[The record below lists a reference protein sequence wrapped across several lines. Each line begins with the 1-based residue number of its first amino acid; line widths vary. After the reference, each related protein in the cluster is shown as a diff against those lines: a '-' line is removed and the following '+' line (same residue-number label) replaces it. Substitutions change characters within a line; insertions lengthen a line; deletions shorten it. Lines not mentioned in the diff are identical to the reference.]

1 MYRITYP
8 EKEKEPP
15 ERSLQRQKLEEQK
28 EFFGVYVL
36 QTNSS
41 KSAQDVFESYKKR
54 WGIETL
60 YQYIKN
66 RADFNNLKFE
76 DYYEEQGFSFIMLV
90 VGQIHQEMIKTL
102 RKLHDNTTSINDL
115 LLKARAL
122 KMEKRGEF
130 WLPKN
135 ERKKNLAIL
144 EKVGFKPQERIQV
157 Q

>member
-1 MYRITYP
+1 M
-8 EKEKEPP
+8 
-15 ERSLQRQKLEEQK
+15 
-28 EFFGVYVL
+28 YVL

-41 KSAQDVFESYKKR
+41 KSAQEVFESYKKR

-76 DYYEEQGFSFIMLV
+76 DYYEEQGFSFIMLI
-90 VGQIHQEMIKTL
+90 VGQIHQKMMKAL
-102 RKLHDNTTSINDL
+102 QKLHVNTTSINDL

-130 WLPKN
+130 WKLRN
-135 ERKKNLAIL
+135 MRKKDLAIL

>member
-1 MYRITYP
+1 M
-8 EKEKEPP
+8 
-15 ERSLQRQKLEEQK
+15 
-28 EFFGVYVL
+28 YVL

-41 KSAQDVFESYKKR
+41 KSAQEVFESYKKR

-76 DYYEEQGFSFIMLV
+76 DYYEEQGFSFIMLI
-90 VGQIHQEMIKTL
+90 VGQIHQEMMKAL
-102 RKLHDNTTSINDL
+102 QKLHDNTTSINNL

-130 WLPKN
+130 WKLRN
-135 ERKKNLAIL
+135 MRKKDLAIL

-157 Q
+157 H